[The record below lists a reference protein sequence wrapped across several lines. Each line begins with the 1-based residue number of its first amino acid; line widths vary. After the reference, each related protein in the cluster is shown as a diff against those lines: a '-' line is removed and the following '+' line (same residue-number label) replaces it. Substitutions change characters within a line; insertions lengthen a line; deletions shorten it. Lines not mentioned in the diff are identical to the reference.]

1 MTRRASRGSTRG
13 TEAAADALLAWLD
26 GQTARASGAV
36 QPVSPP
42 LVDPDADGGAG
53 GPGVTADMVHLHPAV
68 AEPQDEARAGER
80 DGAATVSTHA
90 SQDAPLRLAHTDWLH
105 HRLTISGPAAPVT
118 DFRMAAAGA
127 GVIPWQ
133 LDLDRIEEDLFLLL
147 VSPPPPPPR
156 QLSVA
161 GARILAGQLRDAV
174 ARRQALA
181 VARVGTSRACSFD
194 LHALLPV
201 PAALLRCG
209 PDDAA
214 ALAWL
219 WTHWGTTAA
228 LRHVSA
234 VDTAFADDPAPVA
247 GDAVFRVSFWSA
259 DWSPWRAL
267 AALAAQWPA
276 LRFALRPR
284 YAPP

>member
-26 GQTARASGAV
+26 GQTARQPRETPPGLPTLIGQGSARGAGVMGAASEANLR
-36 QPVSPP
+36 PDP
-42 LVDPDADGGAG
+42 LVRPQRDPALCD
-53 GPGVTADMVHLHPAV
+53 
-68 AEPQDEARAGER
+68 ARAP
-80 DGAATVSTHA
+80 ALAPPA
-90 SQDAPLRLAHTDWLH
+90 APLRLAHTDWLH
-105 HRLTISGPAAPVT
+105 HRLTISGPAAPVAALRT
-118 DFRMAAAGA
+118 AAAGA

-147 VSPPPPPPR
+147 ASPPPPQPR
-156 QLSVA
+156 HLSIA

-181 VARVGTSRACSFD
+181 VARVGTSRACPFD

-201 PAALLRCG
+201 PAALLRRG
-209 PDDAA
+209 PDDPA

-247 GDAVFRVSFWSA
+247 GAAVFRVSFWSA

-276 LRFALRPR
+276 LHFALRPR
-284 YAPP
+284 YATP